1 MKQLPKDKESHAINR
16 QGLGIVDNAFSI
28 TGNWQ
33 YLPAVGSNVGID
45 CQLKL
50 IENEEHTG
58 FTFNVHVQ
66 STRTIERLRNKR
78 SKDFSVK
85 IAVSTVNCLMN
96 SADVCLLLLVN
107 VLTSDVYF
115 LPIRQYV
122 EKNPD
127 IKKKLST
134 EQETVNVRV
143 PAENL
148 VSERMEELQALV
160 KQR

>member
-1 MKQLPKDKESHAINR
+1 
-16 QGLGIVDNAFSI
+16 
-28 TGNWQ
+28 
-33 YLPAVGSNVGID
+33 
-45 CQLKL
+45 
-50 IENEEHTG
+50 
-58 FTFNVHVQ
+58 
-66 STRTIERLRNKR
+66 
-78 SKDFSVK
+78 
-85 IAVSTVNCLMN
+85 MN

-148 VSERMEELQALV
+148 VSERMKELQALV